1 MSTGIFTA
9 ERGLGIIY
17 SVIAHGT
24 SPLVCHAIRHGNFT
38 EVCQQ
43 VLEAIVLE
51 SNSRLTYAVE
61 E

>member
-1 MSTGIFTA
+1 MSSGIFTA

-17 SVIAHGT
+17 CVIAHGT

-43 VLEAIVLE
+43 VLKAIVSE
-51 SNSRLTYAVE
+51 SNNRLSYAVDE
-61 E
+61 